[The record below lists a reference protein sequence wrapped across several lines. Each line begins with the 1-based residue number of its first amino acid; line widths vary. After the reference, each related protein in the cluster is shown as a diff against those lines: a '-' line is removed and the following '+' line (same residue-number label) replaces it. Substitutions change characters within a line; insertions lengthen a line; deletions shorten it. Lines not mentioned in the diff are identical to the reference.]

1 MISWVFPIVPQ
12 IDAILLR
19 VDSGVKKGSLFIS
32 IDDAMVESAFEH
44 VHTEDREYNDD
55 NQR

>member
-12 IDAILLR
+12 IEAILLR

-32 IDDAMVESAFEH
+32 IDDAMVEGAFEH